1 MHDELTRAAAQA
13 SKALGMSVE
22 WRYVPSPSPVT
33 WTGSLM
39 QVEVYDAMDS
49 NAGEQPIESC
59 QWTDDTAALA
69 YLEGLECGARIV
81 RERHARLRRSADDTY
96 LWCRTH
102 IPDFRLTDI
111 CQSLSAGL
119 AETEALSQLED

>member
-69 YLEGLECGARIV
+69 YLEGLECGARIM
-81 RERHARLRRSADDTY
+81 RERVLELAPSPDAHPGWPDDQQHGWRAALAAYKHALNEGR
-96 LWCRTH
+96 
-102 IPDFRLTDI
+102 
-111 CQSLSAGL
+111 
-119 AETEALSQLED
+119 